1 MRLAVRHQHQAEEG
15 GPYHL
20 LLPGDRPGQR
30 VDAAALSRSP
40 DERLSEPDLSLACFR
55 LARGEGIELRFEAE
69 TASTFTREAPP
80 AGQELARVVEEAA
93 AALHERGWPYD
104 AASGAPGAP
113 SLLLA
118 LAVSEALTRTGRP
131 AGVVLGHV
139 LREGVRPHAWVR
151 LEQEGLELDPWFY
164 LQTREHPAL
173 WLGWG
178 LAPAPED
185 YLGGHEG
192 HRIAWGRAPMPA
204 DRLPCQDMET
214 RAESLLFFWPDLNHP
229 LSSLAQP
236 DGRSRLHVTPTGALA
251 RLREL
256 TALSR
261 AVTFLALLLVAL
273 GFITPGG
280 WTWVAYLTYA
290 TLLAGLQGPA
300 LVKLAERPQAR
311 RHALEA
317 LLFHA
322 ALIAIFAGA
331 DTVLPQTLYVLTWIY
346 NRLEPFLRR
355 AGQRSRAD

>member
-15 GPYHL
+15 GPYPL

-30 VDAAALSRSP
+30 VGTTTLSRRP
-40 DERLSEPDLSLACFR
+40 DEHLNEPDLSLVCFR
-55 LARGEGIELRFEAE
+55 LAPGEGLELRFEAE
-69 TASTFTREAPP
+69 TAPTFAREAPP
-80 AGQELARVVEEAA
+80 AGLELARVVEEAA
-93 AALHERGWPYD
+93 AALRERGWPHD
-104 AASGAPGAP
+104 AASGVPGAP

-118 LAVSEALTRTGRP
+118 LAVSEALTRAGRP
-131 AGVVLGHV
+131 ASVVLGHV
-139 LREGVRPHAWVR
+139 LREGARPHAWVR
-151 LEQEGLELDPWFY
+151 LEREGVEFDPWFY
-164 LQTREHPAL
+164 LQTREHPTL

-192 HRIAWGRAPMPA
+192 HRIAWGRAPLPA
-204 DRLPCQDMET
+204 DRLPCPDEQARTE
-214 RAESLLFFWPDLNHP
+214 AALFFWPDLNHP
-229 LSSLAQP
+229 LSGLAQP
-236 DGRSRLHVTPTGALA
+236 DGRSRLQVTPAGTHA

-256 TALSR
+256 AALSR
-261 AVTFLALLLVAL
+261 SLTFLALLLVAL
-273 GFITPGG
+273 GFVAPGG

-311 RHALEA
+311 RHVLEA

-322 ALIAIFAGA
+322 ALVAIFAGA

-355 AGQRSRAD
+355 SGQRSGAG